1 MKLLLTAF
9 EAFNGRPTN
18 IAQLAVSYVTLNNSQ
33 IEVNKKYLPVALF
46 SSYQYINSYIEKEKP
61 DVIILCGEAID
72 RKKISLEIKAKNF
85 INKKIDYKDEV
96 NLNQKLIIEKGPQTI
111 YSIFPSIEAL
121 SHLFTHFIQAE
132 ISLDAGEYICNALYY
147 QVMYYHPQIP
157 CIFVH
162 FPSPTSSLSIDQMS
176 KALEIIIQSL

>member
-46 SSYQYINSYIEKEKP
+46 SSFQYINSYIEKEKP

-85 INKKIDYKDEV
+85 INKKI
-96 NLNQKLIIEKGPQTI
+96 I

>member
-46 SSYQYINSYIEKEKP
+46 SSFQYINSYIEKEKP

-72 RKKISLEIKAKNF
+72 RKKFLLKLKPKILLIK
-85 INKKIDYKDEV
+85 
-96 NLNQKLIIEKGPQTI
+96 KLIIK
-111 YSIFPSIEAL
+111 
-121 SHLFTHFIQAE
+121 
-132 ISLDAGEYICNALYY
+132 
-147 QVMYYHPQIP
+147 MR
-157 CIFVH
+157 
-162 FPSPTSSLSIDQMS
+162 
-176 KALEIIIQSL
+176 